1 MTECFFVPN
10 DSGLGTQDSRL
21 RTRDSKLPMFVDSHA
36 HLDGKQF
43 DSDRE
48 QVIAR
53 AREAGVAAMVAIG
66 NADGPPTLDAGI
78 QLAER
83 YPFMYATIGIHPH
96 EARLASDHAY
106 AEMER
111 LARHP
116 KVIAWG
122 EIGLDYYYDHSP
134 RETQRAVFTRQ
145 MELAA
150 AAKRPIVIHCRP
162 SDGSDNAWE
171 ECLSLIEQQWAPKGL
186 GGILHCFTGTW
197 AHARRALD
205 MGFMISFAG
214 NVTYPKAQQIRDAA
228 LQVPL
233 DRLLIETDCP
243 YLAPVPHRGKR
254 NEPAYVVETAR
265 QLGELRGLS
274 REAVGEQT
282 ARNFYSFFKT
292 SETAES
298 KVMPR

>member
-1 MTECFFVPN
+1 
-10 DSGLGTQDSRL
+10 
-21 RTRDSKLPMFVDSHA
+21 MFVDSHA

-53 AREAGVAAMVAIG
+53 AREAGVRAMVAIG
-66 NADGPPTLDAGI
+66 NGDGPPNLDAGI

-83 YPFMYATIGIHPH
+83 HAFMYTTIGIHPH

-122 EIGLDYYYDHSP
+122 EVGLDYFYDHSP
-134 RETQRAVFTRQ
+134 RDLQKQVFSRQ

-150 AAKRPIVIHCRP
+150 AAKLPIVIHCRP
-162 SDGSDNAWE
+162 SDNSDNAWDD
-171 ECLSLIEQQWAPKGL
+171 CLGLIQWEWATKGI
-186 GGILHCFTGTW
+186 GGILHCFTGKW
-197 AHARRALD
+197 EQAKRALD

-214 NVTYPKAQQIRDAA
+214 NVTFPKAQQIRDAA

-233 DRLLIETDCP
+233 DRMLIETDCP
-243 YLAPVPHRGKR
+243 YLAPVPYRGKR
-254 NEPAYVVETAR
+254 NEPAYVKETAR

-274 REAVGEQT
+274 TEDVGEQT
-282 ARNFYSFFKT
+282 ARNFYNFFKL

-298 KVMPR
+298 KVPAS